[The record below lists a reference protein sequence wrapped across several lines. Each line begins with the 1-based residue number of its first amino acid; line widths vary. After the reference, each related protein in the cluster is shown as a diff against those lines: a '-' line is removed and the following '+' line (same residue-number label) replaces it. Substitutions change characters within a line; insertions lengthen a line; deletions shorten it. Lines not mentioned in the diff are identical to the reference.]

1 MTNLCYPSHKPLL
14 SAEQALERIASAIIP
29 LSETETVALSDALGR
44 VIAESP
50 QAPQDIPPQAN
61 AAMDG
66 YGLNSAQILPS
77 QTFRLR
83 VVGTAWAGQPFVG
96 ELADGEC
103 VRIFTGAV
111 VPDGVDSVVQQEQ
124 VDRDGEFV
132 LFGADCPAGR
142 NVRAIG
148 SDVHRGDTLISAPK
162 KLTASDLALLA
173 GAGIADIRAHRRLNI
188 GFFSTGDELTPL
200 GEPLGHGK
208 IYDSNRYLLSGLL
221 ADANHRVVDLG
232 IVRDDPALLEQTL
245 LDAADRFD
253 VVLSTGGASV
263 GDADYVQETLAKCG
277 QVEFWK
283 LAIKPGKPL
292 AFGKIGASWFFGL
305 PGNPAAV
312 LVTFRKFVAP
322 ALRQLAG
329 EPAAGPL
336 QLLARCDSRLKK
348 SAGRQEYQR
357 GIVSQIAPGQYA
369 VKLAGGQESH
379 QLTVASH
386 ANCFIVL
393 DADCAGVKPG
403 ESVIVEPFST
413 NLPPL

>member
-1 MTNLCYPSHKPLL
+1 MTNHCYPSHTPLL
-14 SAEQALERIASAIIP
+14 SAEQALERIAAAIIP
-29 LSETETVALSDALGR
+29 LSETETVALSSALGR
-44 VIAESP
+44 VIVESP
-50 QAPQDIPPQAN
+50 RAPQDIPPQAN

-66 YGLNSAQILPS
+66 YGLNSAQILAG
-77 QTFRLR
+77 QAFRLR

-96 ELADGEC
+96 KLAAGEC

-124 VDRDGEFV
+124 VDRDGEFA
-132 LFGADCPAGR
+132 LFGADCPRGK

-148 SDVHRGDTLISAPK
+148 SDVRRGDTLISAPK
-162 KLTASDLALLA
+162 KLAASDLALLA
-173 GAGIADIRAHRRLNI
+173 GAGIAEIRARRRLNI

-200 GEPLGHGK
+200 GEPLGLGK
-208 IYDSNRYLLSGLL
+208 IHDSNRYLLSGLL
-221 ADANHRVVDLG
+221 ADANHQVVDLG
-232 IVRDDPALLEQTL
+232 IVRDDPLLLEQTL

-253 VVLSTGGASV
+253 VILSTGGASV
-263 GDADYVQETLAKCG
+263 GDADHVQETLAKCG

-292 AFGKIGASWFFGL
+292 AFGKIGSSWFFGL

-312 LVTFRKFVAP
+312 LVTFQKFVAP
-322 ALRQLAG
+322 ALRRLAG
-329 EPAAGPL
+329 EPATGPL

-357 GIVSQIAPGQYA
+357 GFVRQIAPGQYA
-369 VKLAGGQESH
+369 VELAGSQESH
-379 QLTVASH
+379 QLKVASL

-393 DADCAGVKPG
+393 DAECTGVAPG
-403 ESVIVEPFST
+403 EQVVVEPFGT
-413 NLPPL
+413 LLLAK